1 MNANNQIFVTSVDK
15 MIAKAK
21 RTGSFN
27 MLIPRLYQ
35 IIADYLSWIQ
45 DLDASGI
52 TKYSQHIKPLQ
63 SKLTE
68 LRQKHPQELCQYKTY
83 VAQCGKVPNISPSG
97 HATSNYTIANLAPT
111 VSGITVDLDTQD
123 VYTFKTSDFTTNYS
137 DPEGQQAY
145 KAIIYFSSLEGTLK
159 FDNTVINGIFEL
171 HVKDAHR
178 LSYTRESDQ
187 AFSTSFTFR
196 VSDFSP
202 SSKYSNLATN
212 NITGAVTANLPG
224 QIDDHTMTVAPNATT
239 VLTTD
244 MFTSKFTDPEN
255 DTLHSIRIDKLNS
268 TNAGVF
274 YLSGVEIYPG
284 MIITYAEIVAG
295 DLYHVAAD
303 TDSILSD
310 TFDFSAR
317 DTGSMIWVN

>member
-1 MNANNQIFVTSVDK
+1 
-15 MIAKAK
+15 
-21 RTGSFN
+21 
-27 MLIPRLYQ
+27 
-35 IIADYLSWIQ
+35 
-45 DLDASGI
+45 
-52 TKYSQHIKPLQ
+52 
-63 SKLTE
+63 
-68 LRQKHPQELCQYKTY
+68 
-83 VAQCGKVPNISPSG
+83 
-97 HATSNYTIANLAPT
+97 
-111 VSGITVDLDTQD
+111 
-123 VYTFKTSDFTTNYS
+123 
-137 DPEGQQAY
+137 
-145 KAIIYFSSLEGTLK
+145 
-159 FDNTVINGIFEL
+159 
-171 HVKDAHR
+171 